1 MKRFIGK
8 VKTAAVSG
16 ALTALMATSAF
27 QISAEEASTSFS
39 TDIENNQGRVTA
51 IERAGNTV
59 PTTVTETGAGINGND
74 SLTDAAG
81 GISTVINKGAQA
93 AQEDLAK
100 ANKEINDLKNAIA
113 NANNV
118 AEPTNQTETKRAVG
132 YDTKVRRECV
142 RTQKQ
147 SCTQYGDVTYI
158 AKCQQIDT
166 YINGTWVR
174 SSFSRITSWRKY
186 NFVDLSSYMSRPMCT
201 GLNPIT

>member
-1 MKRFIGK
+1 
-8 VKTAAVSG
+8 
-16 ALTALMATSAF
+16 MATSAF
-27 QISAEEASTSFS
+27 QVSAEEASTSFS

-132 YDTKVRRECV
+132 YLAKVRRECIE
-142 RTQKQ
+142 TQKQ
-147 SCTQYGDVTYI
+147 SCFQYGRVTYT
-158 AKCQQIDT
+158 AECKQTDT
-166 YINGTWVR
+166 YISGTWVR
-174 SSFSRITSWRKY
+174 SSVSRTTSWRKY
-186 NFVDLSSYMSRPMCT
+186 FHFDPPNYMSRPRCS
-201 GLNPIT
+201 GQNPIT